1 MLTFLSF
8 IPKRLLFAILCAVA
22 GATAIWGVYL
32 YGKHEGRQQAAVA
45 ALQASVNVLRERNQI
60 DDTISASDA
69 ASLCADFGLPDDEAA
84 ECVRRLAE
92 APAQP

>member
-1 MLTFLSF
+1 MGALLAF
-8 IPKRLLFAILCAVA
+8 IPTWLKLAVA
-22 GATAIWGVYL
+22 GLAGAALLVWGSYAL
-32 YGKHEGRQQAAVA
+32 GKHEGRQQAAVA
-45 ALQASVNVLRERNQI
+45 ALQSSVKVLRERNQI